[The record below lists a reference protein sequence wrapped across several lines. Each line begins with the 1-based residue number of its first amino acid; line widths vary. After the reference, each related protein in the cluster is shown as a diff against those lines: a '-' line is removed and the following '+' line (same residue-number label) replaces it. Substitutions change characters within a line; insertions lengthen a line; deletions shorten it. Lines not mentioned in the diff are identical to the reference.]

1 MPVARAGRLPPTAS
15 VVDAVFDALEQE
27 APTSGGGGG
36 GLVSAINKARNR
48 FRQMAPPKY
57 VGFGGIED
65 YQEVEG
71 VGLGMDAESEEA
83 QHNVAMYVAINLLYE
98 IALKI
103 RCSGEYG
110 GAKTKALNEL
120 IKQLRRHEHA
130 YVQRMRPGD
139 IDHDHASRYVD
150 FQVEVPRRSRDAR
163 QKIHDAVYYLI
174 ASNPSKYDD

>member
-27 APTSGGGGG
+27 APTSGW
-36 GLVSAINKARNR
+36 GLVSAISKARDR
-48 FRQMAPPKY
+48 FRPMAPPKY

-98 IALKI
+98 VALKI
-103 RCSGEYG
+103 RSSGDYREE
-110 GAKTKALNEL
+110 KEQALNKL
-120 IKQLRRHEHA
+120 IKQLRRHEHV
-130 YVQRMRPGD
+130 YVRRMQPGD
-139 IDHDHASRYVD
+139 IDHDHASTYVD
-150 FQVEVPRRSRDAR
+150 FQVNVPRRSQDAR
-163 QKIHDAVYYLI
+163 QKIHDAVHYLI
-174 ASNPSKYDD
+174 ASDPSNYED